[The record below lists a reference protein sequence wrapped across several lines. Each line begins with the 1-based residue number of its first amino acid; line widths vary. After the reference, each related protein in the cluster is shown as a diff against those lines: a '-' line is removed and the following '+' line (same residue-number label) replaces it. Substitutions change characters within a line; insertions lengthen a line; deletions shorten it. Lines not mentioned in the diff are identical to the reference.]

1 MFQEKSVC
9 ISYLVKIQDYQNT
22 VRDKSYEKD
31 HGQQDEEDHQ
41 SSLFFRLLSS
51 VASLTFV
58 ITDGVVEVKTIDD
71 LGVAKGNHSK
81 WNYSENDK
89 QTVNI
94 DHHFVADKFR
104 ALPRSQIVI
113 KSYKDRS
120 YHRYGNQPEGAN
132 DVSDIAGGEP
142 TRHSQ
147 RFQQSVVSLEGQ
159 NCHRQRRH

>member
-1 MFQEKSVC
+1 MFQETRV
-9 ISYLVKIQDYQNT
+9 IIFYLVKIQDYQNT

-41 SSLFFRLLSS
+41 SSLFFRFFSS
-51 VASLTFV
+51 ITSLTFV
-58 ITDGVVEVKTIDD
+58 ITDGVVKVKTIDD
-71 LGVAKGNHSK
+71 LGVAKGDHSK

-94 DHHFVADKFR
+94 DHHLVTYKFR
-104 ALPRSQIVI
+104 ALPRSQIVF
-113 KSYKDRS
+113 KTYKDRS
-120 YHRYGNQPEGAN
+120 YHRYSNQPDGAN

-142 TRHSQ
+142 TRHGQ

-159 NCHRQRRH
+159 NCHCQRRH